1 MTPRLFT
8 YLTRHGSLNIWVRTQ
23 SYGIG
28 LVQRTIAVY
37 MSNRCEGLPTGACPE
52 SRCDKSVKYG
62 IYDLFLCPPCEKAR
76 DAGRSTGPIE
86 SKEVPIK
93 KGNKQST
100 KRAANANL
108 AAKQIS
114 SKTII
119 SGTVVSAD
127 GASLSSSFSSAAA
140 AAAADSNQDSNPDD
154 PAVFKDRLHNV
165 PSQQRLLSES
175 RGARG
180 SCSEWSVG
188 SMMTGLQLVAASSA
202 ASRVNDV
209 QKVILNELLAYI
221 NVYRHNST
229 VEALQKMV
237 LTHFSH
243 DEITEAKHLLVR
255 EVQLQPSDGL
265 THFLTERRNSS
276 ARPAHEAEV
285 EDVIGILD
293 VADTVQALDG
303 LLFVACNFQTMPKY
317 GPEEFNLAAV
327 VDRQLQLDGIITN
340 LSASVAQIASN
351 PTPDVSNSRGHLV
364 MQSVACDLKQQ
375 LDAFSDGVSRRLDHL
390 NAVCTKLAEKA
401 SLASPS
407 RVPVNTSPL
416 RSSQTRDATVDRSL
430 NLMLFGVPEEK
441 DAAVWRRKAD
451 QVLQFITGKPVDVMD
466 MFRVG
471 RFAQNKLRPIIV
483 KLRTVWDK
491 RIILSKS
498 SMLKNFGE
506 PIFIAADETLE
517 VRRKNMLVRIQS
529 RAERAGKSVSVV
541 NGVLSVDN
549 VAVFSLSAGKLSLNG

>member
-1 MTPRLFT
+1 
-8 YLTRHGSLNIWVRTQ
+8 
-23 SYGIG
+23 
-28 LVQRTIAVY
+28 
-37 MSNRCEGLPTGACPE
+37 MSNRCEGLPTGVCPE
-52 SRCDKSVKYG
+52 SRCDKSVKFG
-62 IYDLFLCPPCEKAR
+62 IYDLFLCPTCEKAR
-76 DAGRSTGPIE
+76 DAERSTVPIE
-86 SKEVPIK
+86 LKEVPRKTI
-93 KGNKQST
+93 KQST
-100 KRAANANL
+100 KKTVNANQ
-108 AAKQIS
+108 ASKQIS
-114 SKTII
+114 SKPI
-119 SGTVVSAD
+119 SGTDVPVD
-127 GASLSSSFSSAAA
+127 GSSLSSSSSSAATA
-140 AAAADSNQDSNPDD
+140 AAAVSIPDA
-154 PAVFKDRLHNV
+154 PAVLKDRLHNV

-188 SMMTGLQLVAASSA
+188 SAVTGLQLVAASSA
-202 ASRVNDV
+202 ASRVIEV

-229 VEALQKMV
+229 VEALQKVV

-255 EVQLQPSDGL
+255 EVQLQAFDGIAQ
-265 THFLTERRNSS
+265 FLTERRNSS
-276 ARPAHEAEV
+276 TRPAHEAEV

-303 LLFVACNFQTMPKY
+303 ILFVPCNFQTMPKY

-327 VDRQLQLDGIITN
+327 VDRQLQMDGIITS

-351 PTPDVSNSRGHLV
+351 PAPDGSNSYGQQV

-375 LDAFSDGVSRRLDHL
+375 LDAFNDGVSRRLDHL

-401 SLASPS
+401 SVASPS
-407 RVPVNTSPL
+407 RVPVTSPL
-416 RSSQTRDATVDRSL
+416 KSSQSRDANIDRSL

-451 QVLQFITGKPVDVMD
+451 QVLQFITGMPVDVMD

-471 RFAQNKLRPIIV
+471 RFAQNKMRPIMV
-483 KLRTVWDK
+483 KLRTIWDK
-491 RIILSKS
+491 RIILSRS

-506 PIFIAADETLE
+506 PIYIAADEPLE

-541 NGVLSVDN
+541 DGVLSVDN
-549 VAVFSLSAGKLSLNG
+549 VAVFSLSSGKLSLNG

>member
-1 MTPRLFT
+1 
-8 YLTRHGSLNIWVRTQ
+8 
-23 SYGIG
+23 
-28 LVQRTIAVY
+28 
-37 MSNRCEGLPTGACPE
+37 MSNRCEGLPTGVCPE
-52 SRCDKSVKYG
+52 SRCDKSVKFS
-62 IYDLFLCPPCEKAR
+62 IYDLFLCPTCEKAR
-76 DAGRSTGPIE
+76 DAEHSTGPIE
-86 SKEVPIK
+86 DKEVPRK
-93 KGNKQST
+93 TKKQST
-100 KRAANANL
+100 KKAANANL

-114 SKTII
+114 SKPI
-119 SGTVVSAD
+119 SGTDVSVD
-127 GASLSSSFSSAAA
+127 GASLSSSSSSRAAA
-140 AAAADSNQDSNPDD
+140 DAAADSNPDA

-165 PSQQRLLSES
+165 SVAQHLLSES

-188 SMMTGLQLVAASSA
+188 SLVAGLQLVAASSA
-202 ASRVNDV
+202 ASRVIDV

-229 VEALQKMV
+229 VEALQKVV

-255 EVQLQPSDGL
+255 EVQLQASDGIAQ
-265 THFLTERRNSS
+265 FLTERRNSS

-303 LLFVACNFQTMPKY
+303 LLFVACNFQAMPKY

-327 VDRQLQLDGIITN
+327 VDRQLQLDGIITS
-340 LSASVAQIASN
+340 LSASVTQIASN
-351 PTPDVSNSRGHLV
+351 PTLDVSNSHGQQVL
-364 MQSVACDLKQQ
+364 QSVACDLKQQ

-401 SLASPS
+401 SVASPS
-407 RVPVNTSPL
+407 RARVITSPL
-416 RSSQTRDATVDRSL
+416 RSSQSRDATIDRSL
-430 NLMLFGVPEEK
+430 NLMLFGVSEEK
-441 DAAVWRRKAD
+441 DAAVWRRKVD

-471 RFAQNKLRPIIV
+471 RFDQNKLRPIIV

-506 PIFIAADETLE
+506 PIFIAADEPLD

-541 NGVLSVDN
+541 DGVLSVDS